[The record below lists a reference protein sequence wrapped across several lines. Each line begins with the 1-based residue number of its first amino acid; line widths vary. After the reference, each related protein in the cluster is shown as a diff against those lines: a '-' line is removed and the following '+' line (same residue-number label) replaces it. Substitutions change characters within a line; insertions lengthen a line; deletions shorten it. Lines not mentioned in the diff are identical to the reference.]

1 MGVVWITYP
10 LLGLEHVITTKFIPY
25 AIIRVDGNIRTVG
38 HETTVD
44 CQDCLAYGGS
54 ETEVLPSD
62 LWGSNIVL

>member
-1 MGVVWITYP
+1 MSLPQNSFPMQSSGPIGIYEQ
-10 LLGLEHVITTKFIPY
+10 L
-25 AIIRVDGNIRTVG
+25 G